1 MPNKWIT
8 FVKEFAAK
16 NNITYGCALTKPELK
31 TEYYDKYPKQGSEV
45 FSKNVGLNVDEED
58 LGMDI
63 EPIKKK
69 RAKKPVKVVEEKE
82 EIVIEPVKKKRVKK
96 AKAKVLEPLTL
107 PELPDLEDF

>member
-1 MPNKWIT
+1 MPNRWIE

-31 TEYYDKYPKQGSEV
+31 TEYRSKYPKEDKGKKEPV
-45 FSKNVGLNVDEED
+45 KVVEEEIV
-58 LGMDI
+58 I
-63 EPIKKK
+63 EPVKKK
-69 RAKKPVKVVEEKE
+69 RAKKEPVKVVEEKE